1 MEIFWYALF
10 LGVCVGLSWV
20 FLYAFSGVSVKLGGF
35 CRAWMPGLDVNSVEV
50 GEAVQSNNCVR
61 DEGRKAKYQFNL
73 KMCFMH

>member
-50 GEAVQSNNCVR
+50 GEADQSSPTTVFGTKEERQNISI
-61 DEGRKAKYQFNL
+61 
-73 KMCFMH
+73 